1 MKTKPQYED
10 KSIRQ
15 PIQGNTTAGY
25 LMDGPPFKDK
35 NCTQPSNGTSIVQSN
50 WDVGHLPH
58 GHIPLPNIFPM
69 LGQMSVGQKP
79 RQNLPN
85 FLGQKTPRTKP
96 LTSANISEGHLHL
109 PTSRRYTIKNIF
121 LKNMHS
127 EACIL
132 NYIVIF
138 CITL

>member
-58 GHIPLPNIFPM
+58 GHIPLPNIFPT

-85 FLGQKTPRTKP
+85 FLGEKTPRTKP
-96 LTSANISEGHLHL
+96 PLYKVSDYFQSINRCICIHVC
-109 PTSRRYTIKNIF
+109 
-121 LKNMHS
+121 MHV
-127 EACIL
+127 C
-132 NYIVIF
+132 
-138 CITL
+138 